1 MYKLLIPLLI
11 LTLGFPALSSGQELD
26 RQQVLL
32 GLLGGEFNYES
43 REARMYGLE
52 LFEGMVGQLE
62 QSVKAPTPSESD
74 WVQSEVQKIGKLDT
88 NAMAKALGD
97 LNSNPIYI
105 QRRIETFVSESEYI
119 FSQIRSSES
128 DLREAYWWVQLSQ
141 TMLRLR
147 ESEPWPQILVRS
159 DKSYASISRLSGT
172 MSSVR
177 DLPGKANLIALS
189 ILAERSN

>member
-1 MYKLLIPLLI
+1 MLI
-11 LTLGFPALSSGQELD
+11 LALGFPAVSSGKELD

-32 GLLGGEFNYES
+32 SLLGGEFNYKS

-88 NAMAKALGD
+88 NVMAKALGD

-141 TMLRLR
+141 TMLRLQ
-147 ESEPWPQILVRS
+147 ESEPWPQILVRA
-159 DKSYASISRLSGT
+159 DKSYAPISRLSGT

>member
-1 MYKLLIPLLI
+1 MHKILITILI
-11 LTLGFPALSSGQELD
+11 LTLGFPAVSAGQELD

-32 GLLGGEFNYES
+32 GLLGGEFSYKS
-43 REARMYGLE
+43 REARTYGLE

-74 WVQSEVQKIGKLDT
+74 WVKSEVQKIGNLDT

-128 DLREAYWWVQLSQ
+128 DLSEAYWWVQLSQ
-141 TMLRLR
+141 TMLRLQD
-147 ESEPWPQILVRS
+147 SEPWAQILVRA
-159 DKSYASISRLSGT
+159 DKSYAPISRLSGT
-172 MSSVR
+172 MRAVR
-177 DLPGKANLIALS
+177 DLPGKANLVALS
-189 ILAERSN
+189 ILAERRN

>member
-1 MYKLLIPLLI
+1 VYKLLIPMLI
-11 LTLGFPALSSGQELD
+11 LALGFPAVSSGKELD

-32 GLLGGEFNYES
+32 SLLGGEFNYKS

-88 NAMAKALGD
+88 NVMAKALGD

-141 TMLRLR
+141 TMLRLQ
-147 ESEPWPQILVRS
+147 ESEPWPQILVRA
-159 DKSYASISRLSGT
+159 DKSYAPISRLSGT

>member
-1 MYKLLIPLLI
+1 MYKLLIPILI
-11 LTLGFPALSSGQELD
+11 LTLGFPAVSSGQELD

-32 GLLGGEFNYES
+32 GLLGGEFNYKS

-62 QSVKAPTPSESD
+62 QSVKAPTPSEGD
-74 WVQSEVQKIGKLDT
+74 WVKSEVQKIGNLDT

-141 TMLRLR
+141 TMLRLQ
-147 ESEPWPQILVRS
+147 ESEPWPQILVRA
-159 DKSYASISRLSGT
+159 DKSYAPISRLSGT

-177 DLPGKANLIALS
+177 GLPGKANLIALS

>member
-1 MYKLLIPLLI
+1 VYKFLIPMLVLA
-11 LTLGFPALSSGQELD
+11 LGFPAVSSGQELD
-26 RQQVLL
+26 RQQILL

-74 WVQSEVQKIGKLDT
+74 WVKSEVRKIGNLDT
-88 NAMAKALGD
+88 NAMARALGE

-105 QRRIETFVSESEYI
+105 QRRLETFVSESQYI
-119 FSQIRSSES
+119 FSQIRVSKN

-141 TMLRLR
+141 TMLRLQ
-147 ESEPWPQILVRS
+147 ESESWPQILVRA
-159 DKSYASISRLSGT
+159 DKSYAPISRLRGT

-177 DLPGKANLIALS
+177 DLPGKASLIALS
-189 ILAERSN
+189 ILAKKND